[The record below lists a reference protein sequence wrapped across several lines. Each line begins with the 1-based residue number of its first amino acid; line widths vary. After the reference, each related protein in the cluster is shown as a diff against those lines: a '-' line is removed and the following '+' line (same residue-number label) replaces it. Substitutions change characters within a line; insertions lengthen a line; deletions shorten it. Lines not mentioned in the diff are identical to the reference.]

1 MSLLNLITKFDNLKS
16 AIDKQTDEAAKDLAK
31 ELLTN
36 TLELKDVQKLFKD
49 LPEDLSMQILMKA
62 ASIISKSTSTTSSP
76 EHSTSRR
83 SNRNLFS

>member
-1 MSLLNLITKFDNLKS
+1 MSLLSLITKFDNLKS

-36 TLELKDVQKLFKD
+36 TLEFKDVQKLFKD
-49 LPEDLSMQILMKA
+49 LPEDLSMQILMKT

-76 EHSTSRR
+76 EPSTSRR
-83 SNRNLFS
+83 SNRNLFG

>member
-1 MSLLNLITKFDNLKS
+1 MSLLSLITKFDNLKS

-49 LPEDLSMQILMKA
+49 LPEDLSMQILMKT
-62 ASIISKSTSTTSSP
+62 ASIISKSTTSSP